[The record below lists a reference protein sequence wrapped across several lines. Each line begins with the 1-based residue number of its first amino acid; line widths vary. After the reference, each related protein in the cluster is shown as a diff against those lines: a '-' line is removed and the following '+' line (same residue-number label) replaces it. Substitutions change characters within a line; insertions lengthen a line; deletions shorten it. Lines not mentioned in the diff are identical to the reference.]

1 MYRELLISVGI
12 SCIIGVVLF
21 LYFKNKIGKMEQ
33 KVDLMFQ
40 LIQEYE
46 QQKNMQVQNSFPT
59 NQMNASVASNA
70 NAANLIHVSDDDSE
84 DDTDSDEVS
93 DTEEDSLQIGENDNT
108 QIKTINLEG
117 AEINSLEVENE
128 DSIDDLDEISD
139 LEENEDEFEKEEEE
153 LDDDDLDTIELS
165 DSNNDNDVVSITK
178 TIPLKES
185 KALKDCTVKEL
196 KKLCEEKGFTN
207 YKALRKQKLI
217 ELLES
222 Q

>member
-59 NQMNASVASNA
+59 NQMNAAVASNV

-117 AEINSLEVENE
+117 VEINSLEVENE

>member
-1 MYRELLISVGI
+1 MKIMYRELLISVGI

-59 NQMNASVASNA
+59 NQMNASVASNV

-128 DSIDDLDEISD
+128 DSIDDLDEI
-139 LEENEDEFEKEEEE
+139 
-153 LDDDDLDTIELS
+153 
-165 DSNNDNDVVSITK
+165 
-178 TIPLKES
+178 
-185 KALKDCTVKEL
+185 
-196 KKLCEEKGFTN
+196 
-207 YKALRKQKLI
+207 
-217 ELLES
+217 
-222 Q
+222 